1 MVQFKKWQVLLV
13 TIFSFFAIF
22 FSLPNFFSKSN
33 LENITFIPKDQIIIG
48 LDLQGRS
55 YLLIEVDTQS
65 LVIERLDSYSD
76 DLRKSL
82 KKNKIFYSDFNVD
95 EKNIT
100 LTIKNKEKKN

>member
-33 LENITFIPKDQIIIG
+33 LENIPFIPKDQIILG
-48 LDLQGRS
+48 LDLQGGS

-95 EKNIT
+95 
-100 LTIKNKEKKN
+100 